1 VILVDQSPI
10 GRTPR
15 SNPATYTKAFDDIRE
30 IFAETHDAY
39 SRGFGPGHFSFNLE
53 AGRCPTCQGS
63 GTVIVEMQFL
73 ADVELICED
82 CKGKRFKNSVLE
94 VQYNSKNIA
103 EVLDLTVHEALEFF
117 AGKTSLIRK
126 LRLLEEIGLGYL
138 RLGQSATSLSGG
150 EAQRIKLGAFISR
163 SNAGNSLYVFDEPTT
178 GLHFDDIRKLLAA
191 FDRLIAAGNTIL
203 VIEHNLDVVKTAD
216 WVIDLGLEGGDAGG
230 QVVFEGTPEELAK
243 CETSHTG
250 RLLQPYLH

>member
-1 VILVDQSPI
+1 
-10 GRTPR
+10 
-15 SNPATYTKAFDDIRE
+15 
-30 IFAETHDAY
+30 
-39 SRGFGPGHFSFNLE
+39 
-53 AGRCPTCQGS
+53 
-63 GTVIVEMQFL
+63 MQFL

-94 VQYNSKNIA
+94 VHYKSKNIA

-150 EAQRIKLGAFISR
+150 EAQRIKLAAFISR

-191 FDRLIAAGNTIL
+191 FDRLIAAGNSLL

-216 WVIDLGLEGGDAGG
+216 WVIDLGPEGGDAGG
-230 QVVFEGTPEELAK
+230 QIVFEGTPEDLAR
-243 CETSHTG
+243 CESSHTG
-250 RLLQPYLH
+250 RLLQAYLN